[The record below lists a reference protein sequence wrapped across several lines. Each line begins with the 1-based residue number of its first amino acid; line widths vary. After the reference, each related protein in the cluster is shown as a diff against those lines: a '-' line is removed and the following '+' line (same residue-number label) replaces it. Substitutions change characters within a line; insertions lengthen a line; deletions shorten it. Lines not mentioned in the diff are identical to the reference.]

1 MDISHAE
8 LRHLGGNGL
17 RKPCYYHPEHPL
29 ATLTHIL
36 LDIIIIIIV
45 VVETSTPS
53 LPHTHNRHHRT
64 DHSKMTAIA
73 PPILHRHNSQH
84 TPLTPAQE
92 QSRQSYLSTPDLVKY
107 AAIDRVLDR
116 RGGRTDEAFVGG
128 EEVSQESE
136 SKSSSFGRGPGRRE
150 EPC

>member
-1 MDISHAE
+1 MRWKQLGES
-8 LRHLGGNGL
+8 RHF
-17 RKPCYYHPEHPL
+17 HPEHAL
-29 ATLTHIL
+29 ATHSHSYTTTRVRYHHHRRGRNNHHRHSPEFTN
-36 LDIIIIIIV
+36 DIIDQ
-45 VVETSTPS
+45 
-53 LPHTHNRHHRT
+53 RT
-64 DHSKMTAIA
+64 DHSTMTTIV

-150 EPC
+150 EPY